1 MNAFQSGGYPKTTSA
16 TLIRIAVS
24 FFGPMIGA
32 LRIEKNLNLTDG
44 SHRLH
49 LVSGMDE
56 LTLRERKLRFGESR
70 KASLLWAVRH
80 RAE

>member
-1 MNAFQSGGYPKTTSA
+1 
-16 TLIRIAVS
+16 
-24 FFGPMIGA
+24 MIGA
-32 LRIEKNLNLTDG
+32 LRIEKNLNLTDD